1 LLHAS
6 AISRLICITTA
17 SMLRLTASISQ
28 HYPGAPA
35 SDKKLCALDQTTRT
49 PSKQHIREPSRY
61 QTDVTDEEWLV
72 IMPHLPS
79 ANSTGRPRAWPMRE
93 IINGI
98 SSM

>member
-1 LLHAS
+1 MW
-6 AISRLICITTA
+6 T
-17 SMLRLTASISQ
+17 
-28 HYPGAPA
+28 P
-35 SDKKLCALDQTTRT
+35 TTR
-49 PSKQHIREPSRY
+49 KQHIRETSRY

-98 SSM
+98 FQSKTQCRKQCQRARRGRRNRGNQWHDPGWVNARLNLSRSLCRWS